1 MGRTLFQVFGIGAP
15 ICAGIFAFFLIRSI
29 NKRDAGS
36 DRMRRI
42 AGLIRRGAMAFLRVE
57 YSVLAVFVGL
67 MFVILV
73 VFLPRSAVTT
83 AVSFLV
89 GAILSASAG
98 WVGMYTAPGA
108 AVRATHDAWVG
119 GYRHRWRAA
128 GVQCRRQCSSVASR
142 RPGAVLPRARWHDD
156 GRLNHVPRH

>member
-83 AVSFLV
+83 AVSFLA

-98 WVGMYTAPGA
+98 WVGMYTATGA
-108 AVRATHDAWVG
+108 AVRTTHRGPDERGQRAARGLFQWRRDGLDCRGVG
-119 GYRHRWRAA
+119 HARHRHPVFGVLAA
-128 GVQCRRQCSSVASR
+128 
-142 RPGAVLPRARWHDD
+142 
-156 GRLNHVPRH
+156 